1 MRLADDPPTTPQ
13 PTTAVGRLSALGLAS
28 ILDQSVDCIKLIDLD
43 GTIQYMN
50 DNGLCAMGIDDLCS
64 VRGAVWADLWPGEA
78 RQLILASYPSAAT
91 GATARFRAF
100 CPTAKGAPR
109 WWDVSVSRVT
119 DTEGQ
124 LAGYLSV
131 SRDVT
136 ANQQSREALTIAAAE
151 LRHRLRNTYQMIA
164 SLLTVMARGDESN
177 KEFARQMAARLGALS
192 RAQLLFADDNASC
205 DLENL
210 IPALVMP
217 FGSEYAQVTFGRLP
231 ALRLKQPQA
240 DAVAL
245 VVGELAV
252 NSSKHGAIAHG
263 GHVGVSA
270 AHDQHGLSIIWRE
283 RCDRPVRQHARE
295 GGQGMTLMNQIMRT
309 RGGNLAVEWEDHG
322 LVATL
327 TFQLM
332 P

>member
-1 MRLADDPPTTPQ
+1 MRLVDDLTTFQ
-13 PTTAVGRLSALGLAS
+13 PTTAVGRLSAVSLAS
-28 ILDQSVDCIKLIDLD
+28 VLDQSVDCIKFINLD

-50 DNGLCAMGIDDLCS
+50 GNGLCAMEIDDFCS
-64 VRGAVWADLWPGEA
+64 IRGAIWADLWPEEA
-78 RQLILASYPSAAT
+78 RRLILASYAEAAT
-91 GATARFRAF
+91 GKTVRFRAF

-119 DTEGQ
+119 DTEGRF
-124 LAGYLSV
+124 AGYLSV

-151 LRHRLRNTYQMIA
+151 LRHRLRNTYQMAA
-164 SLLTVMARGDESN
+164 SLLTVMARGDDHN

-192 RAQLLFADDNASC
+192 AAQLLFADNNASC
-205 DLENL
+205 DLEDL
-210 IPALVMP
+210 IPALVRP
-217 FGSEYAQVTFGRLP
+217 FGSEYAHVTFGRLP
-231 ALRLKQPQA
+231 TLRLDQPQA

-263 GHVGVSA
+263 GDVNVSA
-270 AHDQHGLSIIWRE
+270 AHDQHGLTITWRE
-283 RCDRPVRQHARE
+283 RCDRPVQQHARE

-322 LVATL
+322 LTATL
-327 TFQLM
+327 AFQLV